1 MAKRNA
7 KCPCGSGKK
16 YKLCHGKRERPERSR
31 RNNFTIVVAAIA
43 IVAAALYGVVS
54 TFSSRTGGDGSGRV
68 WSEAHGHWHDAA
80 GGELTGPG
88 PALPAGSAAPPGP
101 PPKPGQVWSPEHNHW
116 H

>member
-1 MAKRNA
+1 MTGPMPKRNA

-31 RNNFTIVVAAIA
+31 RTNFTIVVAAIGIA
-43 IVAAALYGVVS
+43 AAALFGVAA
-54 TFSSRTGGDGSGRV
+54 TFSNRAVKDENGRV
-68 WSEAHGHWHDAA
+68 WSPEHGHWHDHA
-80 GGELTGPG
+80 GGELSGAPQ
-88 PALPAGSAAPPGP
+88 GSATPPGP